1 VNARFRKQVEGLEGK
16 FQQLRSAKAFRING
30 LPKNVPISGIYL
42 FSEGKKHLYVGRS
55 RKIRRR
61 LNYHCSG
68 NCVVATF
75 AFHLAREGSGL
86 LKATYKKGKGTR
98 KELAV
103 NPKFMRAFAK
113 ATKRVRE
120 MRIRFVEETDPI
132 RQAFLELY
140 AAISLKTK
148 YNKFATS

>member
-1 VNARFRKQVEGLEGK
+1 MNARFRKHVERLEGK
-16 FQQLRSAKAFRING
+16 FRELIGTKPFRVDQ
-30 LPKNVPISGIYL
+30 LPKNVPTSGVYL

-55 RKIRRR
+55 REIRRR

-68 NCVVATF
+68 QCTVATF
-75 AFHLAREGSGL
+75 AFHLAREGSGFL
-86 LKATYKKGKGTR
+86 RATYKPKGSR
-98 KELAV
+98 KELAA
-103 NPKFMRAFAK
+103 NPKFKRAFGK

-120 MRIRFVEETDPI
+120 MRIRFVEETDPV
-132 RQAFLELY
+132 RQALLELY